1 MLADLL
7 IPRTGY
13 RVRRNLAYGG
23 DARQLLDLYIPTR
36 LKELAPVL
44 LYFYGGSWQSGSK
57 AHYRFLGQAFASKG
71 IVTAVADYRLYP
83 PARFPDFVAD
93 GALALRF
100 IHENIAS
107 HGGDPSRIFLS
118 GHSAGAYIATML
130 AANASYL
137 NAAKTSPEWIKGII
151 GIAGPYDF
159 LPLRDPKLIEIFHG
173 KDDPN
178 TQPIYFVDRKLP
190 PMLLAHGGKDKTVSP
205 RNATRMATKLRSV
218 DSHVDV
224 IVYPGLGHIGIILSL
239 VAGFRWL
246 APLRRDMLRFIA
258 GLGAEPNSPIIGS
271 VRGHP
276 AKR

>member
-7 IPRTGY
+7 ISRSGY
-13 RVRRNLAYGG
+13 RVRRNLAYGA
-23 DARQLLDLYIPTR
+23 DARQMLDLYVPTK
-36 LKELAPVL
+36 LKASAPVL

-57 AHYRFLGQAFASKG
+57 AHYRFLGQAFASRG
-71 IVTAVADYRLYP
+71 IMVAVADYRLFP
-83 PARFPDFVAD
+83 PSCFPDFIED

-100 IHENIAS
+100 VRTNIAE
-107 HGGDPSRIFLS
+107 HGGDPARIFLA

-137 NAAKTSPEWIKGII
+137 SAAKASPEWIAGII

-178 TQPIYFVDRKLP
+178 TQPIHFVDHPLP
-190 PMLLAHGGKDKTVSP
+190 PMLLLHGSKDKTVSP

-218 DSHVDV
+218 NSPVDV
-224 IVYPGLGHIGIILSL
+224 TVYPGLGHIAIILAL
-239 VAGFRWL
+239 VRGLRWL
-246 APLRRDMLRFIA
+246 APVHKDILRFIDA
-258 GLGAEPNSPIIGS
+258 
-271 VRGHP
+271 H
-276 AKR
+276 

>member
-1 MLADLL
+1 MKAWFGPMLADLL

-118 GHSAGAYIATML
+118 G
-130 AANASYL
+130 
-137 NAAKTSPEWIKGII
+137 W
-151 GIAGPYDF
+151 
-159 LPLRDPKLIEIFHG
+159 
-173 KDDPN
+173 
-178 TQPIYFVDRKLP
+178 
-190 PMLLAHGGKDKTVSP
+190 
-205 RNATRMATKLRSV
+205 RNFA
-218 DSHVDV
+218 
-224 IVYPGLGHIGIILSL
+224 
-239 VAGFRWL
+239 
-246 APLRRDMLRFIA
+246 RR
-258 GLGAEPNSPIIGS
+258 
-271 VRGHP
+271 VRGWSATCIP
-276 AKR
+276 TWSMWRAR